1 MLTAQYCTGH
11 WPFNYITYRY
21 VHNYCGNAQSNT
33 VLVGAISLRRISYIC
48 MCVELMKSLNSF
60 FKKCIHKSI
69 WTGVTSKSEKEA
81 MFLFV
86 DFVFLV

>member
-1 MLTAQYCTGH
+1 MYVCR
-11 WPFNYITYRY
+11 TYE
-21 VHNYCGNAQSNT
+21 
-33 VLVGAISLRRISYIC
+33 I
-48 MCVELMKSLNSF
+48 VEQF
-60 FKKCIHKSI
+60 FLKKCIHKFI